1 MVSYIEKQYLLYSS
15 QYGFRKG
22 HSTQHAIL
30 ELLND
35 IQTNMNKKL
44 FSCGVFIDLK
54 KAFDTVDHNIL
65 LNKLNYYGFR
75 GIVNDWF
82 SSYLKNRTQTTQVGQ
97 NISNNVEVSCGV
109 PQGSV
114 LGPLL
119 FLLYVNDMH
128 KCSDKLKFYL
138 FADDTNILYA
148 DKNMKAL
155 ESTVNIELRHLYD
168 WLTASKLTLNIK
180 KSNFVIFHSY
190 QKRLAYQPK
199 IRIFDNERNKYVN
212 LECKDYI
219 KYLGI
224 LIDKN
229 LSWKHHIDVIAT
241 KISKSVGLI
250 AKLRPFVPR
259 SILINISV
267 PNLSIPNLWY
277 CSWGQASKTHLDSSE
292 KSNSYDVFCG

>member
-1 MVSYIEKQYLLYSS
+1 MVNYIEIQNLLYSS

-22 HSTQHAIL
+22 HSTQYAIL

-65 LNKLNYYGFR
+65 LNKLNHYGFR

-82 SSYLKNRTQTTQVGQ
+82 SSYSKNRTQTTQIGQ
-97 NISNNVEVSCGV
+97 HISNKVEVSCGV

-114 LGPLL
+114 PGPLL
-119 FLLYVNDMH
+119 FLLHVNDMH

-155 ESTVNIELRHLYD
+155 ESTVNIELRNLYD

-180 KSNFVIFHSY
+180 KSNFVIFMLI
-190 QKRLAYQPK
+190 KRDLLTNLKYAYL
-199 IRIFDNERNKYVN
+199 IMNE
-212 LECKDYI
+212 
-219 KYLGI
+219 
-224 LIDKN
+224 
-229 LSWKHHIDVIAT
+229 
-241 KISKSVGLI
+241 
-250 AKLRPFVPR
+250 
-259 SILINISV
+259 INM
-267 PNLSIPNLWY
+267 
-277 CSWGQASKTHLDSSE
+277 
-292 KSNSYDVFCG
+292 

>member
-1 MVSYIEKQYLLYSS
+1 
-15 QYGFRKG
+15 
-22 HSTQHAIL
+22 
-30 ELLND
+30 
-35 IQTNMNKKL
+35 
-44 FSCGVFIDLK
+44 
-54 KAFDTVDHNIL
+54 
-65 LNKLNYYGFR
+65 
-75 GIVNDWF
+75 
-82 SSYLKNRTQTTQVGQ
+82 
-97 NISNNVEVSCGV
+97 
-109 PQGSV
+109 
-114 LGPLL
+114 
-119 FLLYVNDMH
+119 MH

-155 ESTVNIELRHLYD
+155 ESTVNFELRNLYD

-199 IRIFDNERNKYVN
+199 IRIFDNERNKHVN

-250 AKLRPFVPR
+250 AKLRHFVPR
-259 SILINISV
+259 SILINIYQSLIY
-267 PNLSIPNLWY
+267 PYLTYGIAA
-277 CSWGQASKTHLDSSE
+277 WGQACKTHLDKILILQKRVIRMMFFADRCDHAVPLFLDAHILPAGDLSLL
-292 KSNSYDVFCG
+292 